1 MDKRKLSI
9 ILAFILAVVAVV
21 LVRNYIA
28 QTERKF
34 VKEEKK
40 AFVVVATANIPA
52 GTTIDETMVR
62 FEGIPEKYVQPKAIS
77 SQSLVV
83 GKRAMA
89 DIFAGEQIMA
99 TKLTL
104 AVKDTSLAM
113 RTPQGK
119 RAMTITIP
127 FLSAVGGKVRPG
139 DYVDVVGIFPY
150 NAQVDGKVVTELVSV
165 TLFQNILILGVEGAG
180 GIAARGQAA
189 PAASTDLIVTLALT
203 PKEIAMLIYAMD
215 QGKLKLVLRPPLET
229 AIEPVPPVE
238 ANAMWQYVFS
248 SLGQEFVTGKQEPEK
263 NQPASL
269 PAQEEKKEPPPPMLE
284 VYRGTERT
292 SMVLN
297 K

>member
-9 ILAFILAVVAVV
+9 ILALILAVVAVV
-21 LVRNYIA
+21 LVRNYIS

-40 AFVVVATANIPA
+40 AFVIVATANVPA

-62 FEGIPEKYVQPKAIS
+62 FEGIPEKYVQPKAIA

-89 DIFAGEQIMA
+89 DIFAGEQIMS

-165 TLFQNILILGVEGAG
+165 TLFQNIMILGVEGAG
-180 GIAARGQAA
+180 GIVERGKPSPTA
-189 PAASTDLIVTLALT
+189 PSDLIVTLALT
-203 PKEIAMLIYAMD
+203 PKEIALLIYAMD

-248 SLGQEFVTGKQEPEK
+248 SLGQEFMTAKQEPEK
-263 NQPASL
+263 PKPAT
-269 PAQEEKKEPPPPMLE
+269 PGAQEKKEEPPSPMLE
-284 VYRGTERT
+284 VYRGTEKS

>member
-52 GTTIDETMVR
+52 GTTIDEAMVR

-77 SQSLVV
+77 SQNLVV

-89 DIFAGEQIMA
+89 DIFAGEQIMS

-165 TLFQNILILGVEGAG
+165 TLFQNILILGVEGAS
-180 GIAARGQAA
+180 AVVARGQAA
-189 PAASTDLIVTLALT
+189 PAASSDLIVTLALT

-263 NQPASL
+263 TQAAPL

-284 VYRGTERT
+284 VYRGTEKS